1 MVLICRR
8 DRVDRSDEKAI
19 VVGRTLLKDYQLVFN
34 KKSTFQEINGE
45 RVCLLNGKANIGR
58 ASEINASVFGVLF
71 SLTQSQIDWL
81 DHAEGARMRPP
92 HYQKKIVSV
101 TLQNEPNANV
111 VVNAFTYVA
120 TDQFTSEGYIK
131 PTEEYLS
138 RIFEGARENGID
150 THPIE
155 LAANNYSK

>member
-1 MVLICRR
+1 MALGLFSSSEYLPAPRFNYFAYGSNMSTAQLR

-19 VVGRTLLKDYQLVFN
+19 VVGRALLKDYQLVFN

-92 HYQKKIVSV
+92 HYQKK
-101 TLQNEPNANV
+101 NCFRN
-111 VVNAFTYVA
+111 
-120 TDQFTSEGYIK
+120 
-131 PTEEYLS
+131 
-138 RIFEGARENGID
+138 
-150 THPIE
+150 
-155 LAANNYSK
+155 LAE